1 MVGAVWQRSAMR
13 AYIDESGRVATP
25 GLYVLAAVVVRVE
38 QAESVHEVLRAQVRH
53 PGRPFHFRLE
63 EHTDQERLAKT
74 VGALDL
80 VSVVAVATPVDKHR
94 PERARK
100 LCLTQLLWELQR
112 RSIRDV
118 LFESRRPAQDKEDR
132 KLIAA
137 AVRSQ
142 HLEPG
147 LVFGFGHPDV
157 EPLLWLPD
165 LVAGAVNRSRFDAV
179 HCCLALLG
187 PGVTVLE
194 VGDAT

>member
-1 MVGAVWQRSAMR
+1 MGAVWQRSAMR

-38 QAESVHEVLRAQVRH
+38 QAESVREVLRAQVRH

-118 LFESRRPAQDKEDR
+118 LFESRRPRPGQGGPEAHR
-132 KLIAA
+132 CGRAVPAPRARLGLRVRTSRRRAA
-137 AVRSQ
+137 A
-142 HLEPG
+142 
-147 LVFGFGHPDV
+147 
-157 EPLLWLPD
+157 
-165 LVAGAVNRSRFDAV
+165 
-179 HCCLALLG
+179 LA
-187 PGVTVLE
+187 T
-194 VGDAT
+194 